1 MLRIPDPRDSFLKP
15 AKGLIAA
22 TVVLP
27 FLVLLWLSFTN
38 FGFGSASGS
47 GSYVG
52 LQNYV
57 KGISDFQFHGS
68 LLRAGEFAICATL
81 SELVLALLIAEVVI
95 SGRRRHGWLAWL
107 TLPAAISSVAVA
119 LFWRLL
125 LHSQF
130 GPIGYWAGQ
139 FGWHEGA
146 NLLGDAGT
154 AFATLITVDVWQ
166 WTPLLALIFVVL
178 RLTQTASIED
188 AARVDGAGPVTTYFT
203 VTLGILGPWIS
214 LVGLLRF
221 VEAFREFD
229 KPHVLTSGGPG
240 TSTELMSLY
249 LWRVA
254 FKDWD
259 FGYAA
264 ALTVI
269 VYGLLLTAVLVASV
283 PATRKIDES

>member
-1 MLRIPDPRDSFLKP
+1 MPRTRDSRDSFLKP

-22 TVVLP
+22 TILLP
-27 FLVLLWLSFTN
+27 FLVLLWLSFTD

-57 KGISDFQFHGS
+57 KGFSDSQFHGS
-68 LLRAGEFAICATL
+68 LLRAGVFAVCATV
-81 SELVLALLIAEVVI
+81 SEVIVALVVAEVVI
-95 SGRRRHGWLAWL
+95 SRRRRYGWLAWL
-107 TLPAAISSVAVA
+107 TLPVAISSVAVA

-130 GPIGYWAGQ
+130 GPIGFWAER
-139 FGWHEGA
+139 FGWHQGA
-146 NLLGDAGT
+146 NLFGDAET
-154 AFATLITVDVWQ
+154 AFATLIAIDVWQ
-166 WTPLLALIFVVL
+166 WTPLLGLIFVVL

-203 VTLGILGPWIS
+203 VTLGTLVPWIS

-269 VYGLLLTAVLVASV
+269 VYVLLLTVVFVASV